1 MNPSGPKPKP
11 AHNTVDRSEP
21 TGQFENFIEDTQEK
35 NTNFQPEV
43 NSEPKFEPET
53 EKSEP
58 ETQKSAHKTK
68 SKGNKKAKLEEKK
81 NPKKK

>member
-1 MNPSGPKPKP
+1 MNPAGPKPKP

-21 TGQFENFIEDTQEK
+21 AGQFENFIEDSQEK
-35 NTNFQPEV
+35 TTNSEPEV
-43 NSEPKFEPET
+43 NSEPELEPET

-58 ETQKSAHKTK
+58 ETRKSAPKTK